1 MNEDQHYV
9 MMTVNTFKKTF
20 DYIGSPYAAKFLIEN
35 DIVVKSYVK
44 HCYSFCN
51 RKCWVSS

>member
-20 DYIGSPYAAKFLIEN
+20 DYIRSPYAAKFLIEN
-35 DIVVKSYVK
+35 DIVVKSYVIP
-44 HCYSFCN
+44 YFA
-51 RKCWVSS
+51 